1 MFFEVLGI
9 EIMTQTHLEKFQP
22 LSIDKM
28 NAFLWPE
35 IALFCQQAKKI
46 WYKLNSPHPHH
57 DVWKSLK
64 LYHLKMGKT
73 KLVHSNVDFWREN
86 SKFYVQLVLLT
97 KFFFQWF
104 SNTVTP
110 TNHFGVWRHL
120 WTPSQITWEPIW
132 LFPKGANQ
140 IMSSDNTKFAT
151 LTIQAS
157 LPTALKKAVIN
168 ILTYWHLDIMHNQ
181 TFKMYDSLC

>member
-97 KFFFQWF
+97 KFFFSDFQTLWRLQ
-104 SNTVTP
+104 TILE
-110 TNHFGVWRHL
+110 FGDTFELLVRSHEN
-120 WTPSQITWEPIW
+120 QFDF
-132 LFPKGANQ
+132 FPKGP
-140 IMSSDNTKFAT
+140 TK
-151 LTIQAS
+151 
-157 LPTALKKAVIN
+157 
-168 ILTYWHLDIMHNQ
+168 
-181 TFKMYDSLC
+181 